1 MTDNDISEAVARI
14 IERGAPD
21 WFIPSYTRQ
30 LQMEQKLDGH
40 IKTHE
45 EQRKTWWDVL
55 RPALSMVATAAL
67 AWLLLQ
73 AQAILSAA
81 H

>member
-21 WFIPSYTRQ
+21 WFIPAYTRQ
-30 LQMEQKLDGH
+30 LQMEGKLDTH
-40 IKTHE
+40 ICQHE
-45 EQRKTWWDVL
+45 TRQKSVWDTV
-55 RPALSMVATAAL
+55 RPALSMLVTAVM

-73 AQAILSAA
+73 AQAILAA
-81 H
+81 TH